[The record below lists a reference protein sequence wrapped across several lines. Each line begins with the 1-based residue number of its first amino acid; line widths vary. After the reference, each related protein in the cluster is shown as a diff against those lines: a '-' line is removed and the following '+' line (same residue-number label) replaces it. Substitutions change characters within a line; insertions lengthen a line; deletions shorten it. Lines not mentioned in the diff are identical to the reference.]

1 MGLTTSLNNAVS
13 GLHVNQ
19 DALAVLSRNI
29 ANAGTPGY
37 HKQSLNII
45 DYNSANSTYGRT
57 AGINRAFNTSL
68 QTYYTRQVSD
78 TATSSVQANYM
89 DRLQGMMGKPGSA
102 GSLDTLFGKLQNSLQ
117 TLATSPDDYTAR
129 GQAVQQA
136 QDMASN
142 LNRLSGSIQDL
153 RRETE
158 GQIAVDVQS
167 LNGLLSS
174 LQDVNSRM
182 LDLGTGDASR
192 SALMDQRDRIVSS
205 VSELIDVQADYR
217 PNGTVALMT
226 RSGVGLIDGAVS
238 VFSFESA
245 GSLAATSQFD
255 TDPSKAKV
263 GKLTLTTPSGLKV
276 DLVEH
281 SVIQGGELGGLLT
294 LRDKTLVEAQSQ
306 LDEIAGNL
314 AQAFSTVQTPGA
326 AITDGSVPPATIG
339 YSSDTTNVAPGNDL
353 MLKVK
358 VGGVEQTIKIVNT
371 SQPGVDYRD
380 ASGNRVI
387 GVNMAQGDAAV
398 VSQLTAAFA
407 STANGPSLGVTV
419 VANGGAL
426 DFTGA
431 GGTQVTG
438 LTKRSTSTGVQGQG
452 LALNLFVDSDNGAFT
467 NNLDGNPPQ
476 KLGFAARISINS
488 AVLADNSLMVQAQA
502 GQTMGDAARPNLLID
517 QLNSMQF
524 VGGGNPAAD
533 KGQFQLSGK
542 LGDVISQVIGF
553 QGTSTQKVL
562 TQSSDRQLALDTII
576 QQMGVEYG
584 VNVDEEMARL
594 MDLQNSYSANAQVVG
609 VVKEL
614 LAALLNA
621 V

>member
-29 ANAGTPGY
+29 SNAGTPGY

-78 TATSSVQANYM
+78 TATSSVQANYL
-89 DRLQGMMGKPGSA
+89 DRLQGVMGKPGSA

-129 GQAVQQA
+129 GQAVQTA

-142 LNRLSGSIQDL
+142 LNRLSNSVQDL

-158 GQIAVDVQS
+158 GQIAVDVES

-192 SALMDQRDRIVSS
+192 AALADQRDRLVSS

-226 RSGVGLIDGAVS
+226 RSGVGIIDGAVS
-238 VFSFESA
+238 VFSFDSA

-255 TDPSKAKV
+255 TDPSKTKT

-314 AQAFSTVQTPGA
+314 AQAFSTVQTPGT
-326 AITDGSVPPATIG
+326 AIPNG
-339 YSSDTTNVAPGNDL
+339 YSSNTTNVAPGNDL

-358 VGGVEQTIKIVNT
+358 VGGVEQTVKIVNT
-371 SQPGVDYRD
+371 KQPNVDYRD

-387 GVNMAQGDAAV
+387 GVDMASGDAAV

-419 VANGGAL
+419 TANAGQL

-431 GGTQVTG
+431 GTTQVTG
-438 LTKRSTSTGVQGQG
+438 LTKRSTSTGLQGQG

-467 NNLDGNPPQ
+467 NDLDGNPPQ
-476 KLGFAARISINS
+476 KLGFAARISINN
-488 AVLADNSLMVQAQA
+488 AVLADNSLMVRAQA
-502 GQTMGDAARPNLLID
+502 GQTLGDAARPNMMID

-524 VGGGNPAAD
+524 VGGGNPASD

-542 LGDVISQVIGF
+542 LGDIIGQVIGF
-553 QGTSTQKVL
+553 QGSSTQKVL
-562 TQSSDRQLALDTII
+562 TQSSDRQLALDTIV

-614 LAALLNA
+614 LTALLNA

>member
-29 ANAGTPGY
+29 SNAGTPGY

-78 TATSSVQANYM
+78 TAASSVQANYL

-129 GQAVQQA
+129 SQAVQSA

-158 GQIAVDVQS
+158 GQIAVDVES
-167 LNGLLSS
+167 LNGLMSS
-174 LQDVNSRM
+174 LQDVNSRL

-192 SALMDQRDRIVSS
+192 SALMDQRDRLVSS

-217 PNGTVALMT
+217 SNGTVALMT
-226 RSGVGLIDGAVS
+226 RSGVGLLDGAAS

-255 TDPSKAKV
+255 TDPSKAKT

-314 AQAFSTVQTPGA
+314 AQAFSTVQTPGT
-326 AITDGSVPPATIG
+326 AITNG
-339 YSSDTTNVAPGNDL
+339 YSSDMTNVAPGNDL
-353 MLKVK
+353 TLKVK
-358 VGGVEQTIKIVNT
+358 VNGVEQSIKIVNT
-371 SQPGVDYRD
+371 AQTGVDYRD
-380 ASGNRVI
+380 ASGTRVI
-387 GVNMAQGDAAV
+387 GVDMSLGTTAV
-398 VSQLTAAFA
+398 AGQLTTAFA

-419 VANGGAL
+419 VANAGAL

-431 GGTQVTG
+431 GTTQVIG
-438 LTKRSTSTGVQGQG
+438 LTKRSTSTGDQGQG
-452 LALNLFVDSDNGAFT
+452 LALNLFVDSDDGAFT
-467 NNLDGNPPQ
+467 NNLDGKPPQ

-488 AVLADNSLMVQAQA
+488 AVLADNGLMVRAVP
-502 GQTMGDAARPNLLID
+502 GQTLGDAARPNLLID

-524 VGGGNPAAD
+524 VGGGNPASD

-542 LGDVISQVIGF
+542 LGDIISQVIGF
-553 QGTSTQKVL
+553 QGSSTQKVL

-576 QQMGVEYG
+576 QQMDVEYG

-614 LAALLNA
+614 LSALLNA

>member
-29 ANAGTPGY
+29 SNAGTPGY

-78 TATSSVQANYM
+78 TAASSVQANYL

-129 GQAVQQA
+129 GQAVQTA

-142 LNRLSGSIQDL
+142 LNRLSGSVQDL

-158 GQIAVDVQS
+158 GQIAVDVES
-167 LNGLLSS
+167 LNGLMGA
-174 LQDVNSRM
+174 LQDVNSRL

-192 SALMDQRDRIVSS
+192 SALMDQRDRLVSS

-226 RSGVGLIDGAVS
+226 RSGVGLIDGAAS

-255 TDPSKAKV
+255 TDPSKAKT

-314 AQAFSTVQTPGA
+314 AQAFSTVQTPGT
-326 AITDGSVPPATIG
+326 AITNGL
-339 YSSDTTNVAPGNDL
+339 SSTTTGVAPGNDL

-358 VGGVEQTIKIVNT
+358 VGGVEQTVKIVNT
-371 SQPGVDYRD
+371 TQPGVDYRD
-380 ASGNRVI
+380 ASGNRVV
-387 GVNMAQGDAAV
+387 GVDMAAGNAAV
-398 VSQLTAAFA
+398 VTQLTAAFA
-407 STANGPSLGVTV
+407 STANGPALGVTV
-419 VANGGAL
+419 VANAGAL
-426 DFTGA
+426 EFTATGT
-431 GGTQVTG
+431 TQVTG
-438 LTKRSTSTGVQGQG
+438 LTKRSTSTGLQGQG

-467 NNLDGNPPQ
+467 NNLDGDPVQ
-476 KLGFAARISINS
+476 KVGFAARISINS
-488 AVLADNSLMVQAQA
+488 AILADNSLMVQAQA
-502 GQTMGDAARPNLLID
+502 GQTLGDAARPNLLID

-524 VGGGNPAAD
+524 VGGGNPASD

-542 LGDVISQVIGF
+542 LGDIISQVIGF
-553 QGTSTQKVL
+553 QGSSTQKVL
-562 TQSSDRQLALDTII
+562 TQSSDRQLALDTIV
-576 QQMGVEYG
+576 QQMDVEYG

>member
-29 ANAGTPGY
+29 SNAGTPGY

-78 TATSSVQANYM
+78 TAASSVQANYL

-129 GQAVQQA
+129 GQAVQTA

-142 LNRLSGSIQDL
+142 LNRLSGSVQDL

-158 GQIAVDVQS
+158 GQIAVDVES
-167 LNGLLSS
+167 LNGLMGA
-174 LQDVNSRM
+174 LQDVNSRL

-192 SALMDQRDRIVSS
+192 SALMDQRDRLVSS

-226 RSGVGLIDGAVS
+226 RSGVGLIDGAAS

-255 TDPSKAKV
+255 TDPSKAKT

-314 AQAFSTVQTPGA
+314 AQAFSTVQTPGT
-326 AITDGSVPPATIG
+326 AITNGL
-339 YSSDTTNVAPGNDL
+339 SSTTTGVAPGNDL

-358 VGGVEQTIKIVNT
+358 VGGVEQTVKIVNT
-371 SQPGVDYRD
+371 TQPGVDYRD
-380 ASGNRVI
+380 ASGNRVV
-387 GVNMAQGDAAV
+387 GVDMAAGNAAV
-398 VSQLTAAFA
+398 VTQLTAAFA
-407 STANGPSLGVTV
+407 STANGPALGVTV
-419 VANGGAL
+419 VANAGAL
-426 DFTGA
+426 EFTATGT
-431 GGTQVTG
+431 TQVTG
-438 LTKRSTSTGVQGQG
+438 LTKRSTSTGLQGQG

-467 NNLDGNPPQ
+467 NNLDGDPVQ
-476 KLGFAARISINS
+476 KVGFAARISINS
-488 AVLADNSLMVQAQA
+488 AILADNSLMVQAQA
-502 GQTMGDAARPNLLID
+502 GQTLGDAARPNLLID

-524 VGGGNPAAD
+524 VGGGNPASD

-553 QGTSTQKVL
+553 QGSSTQKVL
-562 TQSSDRQLALDTII
+562 TQSSDRQLALDTIV
-576 QQMGVEYG
+576 QQMDVEYG

>member
-29 ANAGTPGY
+29 SNAGTPGY
-37 HKQSLNII
+37 HKQSLNVV
-45 DYNSANSTYGRT
+45 DYNSANSTYART
-57 AGINRAFNTSL
+57 VGVDRAFNTSL

-78 TATSSVQANYM
+78 AATSSVQANYL

-117 TLATSPDDYTAR
+117 TLATSPDNYTAR

-142 LNRLSGSIQDL
+142 LNRLSNSIQDL

-158 GQIAVDVQS
+158 GQIASDVQS
-167 LNGLLSS
+167 INGLLSS
-174 LQDVNSRM
+174 LQEVNTRM

-192 SALMDQRDRIVSS
+192 AALLDQRDRLVSS

-226 RSGVGLIDGAVS
+226 RSGVGLIDNAVS
-238 VFSFESA
+238 VFTFDSA

-255 TDPSKAKV
+255 TDPAKSKV
-263 GKLTLTTPSGLKV
+263 GTLTLTTPSGLKV

-314 AQAFSTVQTPGA
+314 AQAFSTVQTPGT
-326 AITDGSVPPATIG
+326 AIANG
-339 YSSDTTNVAPGNDL
+339 YSSTTANLAPGND
-353 MLKVK
+353 MILKVK
-358 VGGVEQTIKIVNT
+358 VGTVEQNIKIVNT
-371 SQPGVDYRD
+371 TQPNVDYRD
-380 ASGNRVI
+380 ASGTRVI

-419 VANGGAL
+419 ASSGGAL
-426 DFTGA
+426 EFTATGA
-431 GGTQVTG
+431 TKVTG
-438 LTKRSTSTGVQGQG
+438 LTKRATSTGTQGQG

-476 KLGFAARISINS
+476 KVGYAARISINS
-488 AVLADNSLMVQAQA
+488 DVLADNSLMVQAQV
-502 GQTMGDAARPNLLID
+502 GQTLGDAARPNLIIE

-524 VGGGNPAAD
+524 VSGGNPASD
-533 KGQFQLSGK
+533 KGQYQLSGK
-542 LGDVISQVIGF
+542 LGEVISQAISF
-553 QGTSTQKVL
+553 QGTNTQKVL
-562 TQSSDRQLALDTII
+562 TQSSDRQLTLDTVV
-576 QQMGVEYG
+576 QQMDVEYG

-614 LAALLNA
+614 LSALMNA
-621 V
+621 I

>member
-29 ANAGTPGY
+29 SNAGTPGY

-78 TATSSVQANYM
+78 TAASSVQANYL

-129 GQAVQQA
+129 GQAVQTA

-142 LNRLSGSIQDL
+142 LNRLSGSVQDL

-158 GQIAVDVQS
+158 GQIAVDVES
-167 LNGLLSS
+167 LNGLMGA
-174 LQDVNSRM
+174 LQDVNSRL

-192 SALMDQRDRIVSS
+192 SALMDQRDRLVSS

-226 RSGVGLIDGAVS
+226 RSGVGLIDGAAS

-255 TDPSKAKV
+255 TDPSKAKT

-314 AQAFSTVQTPGA
+314 AQAFSTVQTPGT
-326 AITDGSVPPATIG
+326 AITNGL
-339 YSSDTTNVAPGNDL
+339 SSTTTGVAPGNDL

-358 VGGVEQTIKIVNT
+358 VGGVEQTVKIVNT
-371 SQPGVDYRD
+371 TQPGVDYRD
-380 ASGNRVI
+380 ASGNRVV
-387 GVNMAQGDAAV
+387 GVDMAAGNAAV
-398 VSQLTAAFA
+398 VTQLTAAFA
-407 STANGPSLGVTV
+407 STANGPALGVTV
-419 VANGGAL
+419 VANAGAL
-426 DFTGA
+426 EFTATGT
-431 GGTQVTG
+431 TQVTG
-438 LTKRSTSTGVQGQG
+438 LTKRSTSTGLQGQG
-452 LALNLFVDSDNGAFT
+452 LALNVFVDSDNGAFT
-467 NNLDGNPPQ
+467 NNLDGDPVQ
-476 KLGFAARISINS
+476 KVGFAARISINS
-488 AVLADNSLMVQAQA
+488 AILADNSLMVQAQA
-502 GQTMGDAARPNLLID
+502 GQTLGDAARPNLLID

-524 VGGGNPAAD
+524 VGGGNPASD

-553 QGTSTQKVL
+553 QGSSTQKVL
-562 TQSSDRQLALDTII
+562 TQSSDRQLALDTIV
-576 QQMGVEYG
+576 QQMDVEYG

>member
-29 ANAGTPGY
+29 SNAGTPGY

-78 TATSSVQANYM
+78 TATSSVQANYL
-89 DRLQGMMGKPGSA
+89 DRLQGVMGKPGSA

-158 GQIAVDVQS
+158 GQIAVDVET
-167 LNGLLSS
+167 LNGLLTS

-192 SALMDQRDRIVSS
+192 SALADQRDRLVSS

-238 VFSFESA
+238 VFSFDSA

-255 TDPSKAKV
+255 TDPANSKT

-314 AQAFSTVQTPGA
+314 AQAFSTVQTPGT
-326 AITDGSVPPATIG
+326 AILDASVPPATIG

-358 VGGVEQTIKIVNT
+358 VGGVEQNVKIVNT
-371 SQPGVDYRD
+371 TQTGMDYRD
-380 ASGNRVI
+380 ASGTRVV
-387 GVNMAQGDAAV
+387 GVDMSLGNAAV
-398 VSQLTAAFA
+398 VGQLTAAFT
-407 STANGPSLGVTV
+407 SSPSLGVTV
-419 VANGGAL
+419 SVNGVTGGL
-426 DFTGA
+426 DFTGSIGA
-431 GGTQVTG
+431 QVTG
-438 LTKRSTSTGVQGQG
+438 LTKRSTSTGTQGQG

-467 NNLDGNPPQ
+467 NNLDGKPPQ
-476 KLGFAARISINS
+476 KVGFAARISINNE
-488 AVLADNSLMVQAQA
+488 VLADNSLMVRAVP
-502 GQTMGDAARPNLLID
+502 GQTLGDAARPNMLID

-524 VGGGNPAAD
+524 VGGGNPASD

-553 QGTSTQKVL
+553 QGSSTQKVL

-576 QQMGVEYG
+576 QQMDVEYG

-614 LAALLNA
+614 LTALLNA